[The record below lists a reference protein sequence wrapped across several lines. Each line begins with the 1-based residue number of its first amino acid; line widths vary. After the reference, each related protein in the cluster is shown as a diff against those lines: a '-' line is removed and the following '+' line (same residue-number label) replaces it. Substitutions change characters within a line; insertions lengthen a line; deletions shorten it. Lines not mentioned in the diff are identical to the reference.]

1 MDEWLKKQVTNTD
14 LVIVDFYADW
24 CGPCKAVSPVLD
36 SLAEDDPSISIVKI
50 DVDDQTKYETV
61 LEFQIRQ
68 VPTLL
73 IFHKGELKK
82 TLMGARTKAAL
93 QTEILNI
100 YGRETT

>member
-50 DVDDQTKYETV
+50 DVDDPTKYETV

-82 TLMGARTKAAL
+82 TLMGARTKASL